1 MSGTTRQKQTICQD
15 GPSPFWIFWL
25 AMNGILNITK
35 PSGWT
40 SHDVVQKVRNIMGG
54 KKVGHTGTLDPLA
67 TGVLVLCVGKATRI
81 ARYLEAG
88 VKEYRA
94 EMQLGVTTDTLDADG
109 TIVETRQYRAPERK
123 TIEGVLRSFT
133 GERLQYPPVYSALK
147 VSGVPSYRLAR
158 QGRAQPLKARPVT
171 VYRIDFSGFT
181 DPVLRFTVR
190 CAKGLYV
197 RSLCAD
203 IGERLGMGAHLT
215 SLVRTCSGR
224 FRLEQ
229 AITLEALAHRAA
241 EKRLESALIP
251 IDEALADFPVVAIG
265 ALEAGRV
272 KNGNQVPTPLPSF
285 PGEGGPLRVHD
296 QTGRLLA
303 LARAREGMLK
313 PELVF

>member
-1 MSGTTRQKQTICQD
+1 
-15 GPSPFWIFWL
+15 
-25 AMNGILNITK
+25 MNGILNISK

-40 SHDVVQKVRNIMGG
+40 SHDVVQKVRNISRE

-88 VKEYRA
+88 VKEYSA

-109 TIVETRQYRAPERK
+109 AVIETRQYRAPDREA
-123 TIEGVLRSFT
+123 IEDVFQSFT
-133 GERLQYPPVYSALK
+133 GEILQRPPVYSALK
-147 VSGVPSYRLAR
+147 VAGVPSYRLAR
-158 QGRAQPLKARPVT
+158 QGRAKPLKARPVT
-171 VYRIDFSGFT
+171 VYHIEFTGFT
-181 DPVLRFTVR
+181 DPFLRLTVR

-215 SLVRTCSGR
+215 RLVRTCSGR

-241 EKRLESALIP
+241 EGRLESALIP
-251 IDEALADFPVVAIG
+251 IDEALADFPAVAIG
-265 ALEAGRV
+265 APEAGRV
-272 KNGNQVPTPLPSF
+272 KNGNQVPTPLSF
-285 PGEGGPLRVHD
+285 PPGGDGPLRVHD
-296 QTGRLLA
+296 QAGRLLA
-303 LARAREGMLK
+303 LARARGGMLK